1 MIWTH
6 PHLGGGFSVLRNRP
20 GRKTKKSIDRHLKD
34 GRQAQKQKT
43 IKCVDSHSMCGY
55 WLLVRNTM
63 RASQDVDHLISNDFG
78 EHQHLGNWLQ
88 DRQLKRHVTIYL
100 TEVQNGKKHTPS
112 FSSLFWRIQNWH
124 LSSGYEQHTLH
135 KEIRITSWWLV
146 YPIIYRL
153 PTIPNC
159 CRI

>member
-1 MIWTH
+1 MIWIH
-6 PHLGGGFSVLRNRP
+6 PHLGGGFSVLRDRP

-100 TEVQNGKKHTPS
+100 TEVQNGKSIPQVSPHYFGEFKIDIYHLDMNNIRCIKNPNHQLMV
-112 FSSLFWRIQNWH
+112 SLSH
-124 LSSGYEQHTLH
+124 YL
-135 KEIRITSWWLV
+135 
-146 YPIIYRL
+146 
-153 PTIPNC
+153 
-159 CRI
+159 

>member
-1 MIWTH
+1 
-6 PHLGGGFSVLRNRP
+6 
-20 GRKTKKSIDRHLKD
+20 
-34 GRQAQKQKT
+34 
-43 IKCVDSHSMCGY
+43 MCGY